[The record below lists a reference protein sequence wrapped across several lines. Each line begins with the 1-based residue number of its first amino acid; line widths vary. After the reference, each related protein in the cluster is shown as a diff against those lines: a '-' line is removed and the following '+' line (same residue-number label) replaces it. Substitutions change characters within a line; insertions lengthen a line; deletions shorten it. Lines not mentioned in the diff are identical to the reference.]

1 MSVSQ
6 NDYRGWSMISTE
18 SMDTKTAGTGHLYKA
33 VDHGG
38 GIAANGRESI
48 GILYSTGQSSEH
60 IGLATDGK
68 LKYTAGATVNTGVEL
83 TVTTSG
89 YFIAAASGDTVVGRN
104 LDTAAVS
111 GGIMVGHFDFAN
123 RYNFDISS
131 YVRSSFEYFTFSVK
145 ANLTAGVG
153 KAVNVDLGDVAA
165 TVNLA
170 EGILVANTAS
180 GGTGMLFSVGRCQVN
195 AGGVITKQRSLT
207 LTTGGVFL
215 DANSG
220 DVTCGVA
227 LEASAA
233 GNSGGLFDAIINF
246 ATPHYATSC
255 LDIHYGV

>member
-33 VDHGG
+33 VDHSG
-38 GIAANGRESI
+38 GIAANGREAI

-68 LKYTAGATVNTGVEL
+68 LKYTAGATVGVGAEV

-111 GGIMVGHFDFAN
+111 GGLQVGHFDFAN

-131 YVRSSFEYFTFSVK
+131 YVRSSFEYSTFSVK
-145 ANLTAGVG
+145 ADLTAGVG

-165 TVNLA
+165 TPNLA
-170 EGILVANTAS
+170 TGILVANASSGATA
-180 GGTGMLFSVGRCQVN
+180 MVFSVGRCKVN
-195 AGGVITKQRSLT
+195 AGGVITKQRSIT
-207 LTTGGVFL
+207 LTTGGVFI

-220 DVTCGVA
+220 DVVCGVA
-227 LEASAA
+227 LQASAA
-233 GNSGGLFDAIINF
+233 ANSGGVFNAIVNF